1 MNCKLCHKEIEKD
14 CYDYDELV
22 DVLSNQIDTY
32 GIDSLTEKEQLFM
45 EGKICCDCCNIVE
58 DTRLIFKI

>member
-1 MNCKLCHKEIEKD
+1 MNCILCHKEIEKD

-45 EGKICCDCCNIVE
+45 EGKICCDCCNYE
-58 DTRLIFKI
+58 